1 MKTILFFSICLLFA
15 GSTVAQ
21 SVADEMALF
30 QSIYGTGK
38 QQLIADHLK
47 FTEAESQIFW
57 KIYDEYE
64 ISRKE
69 IGKTRLANIKDYA
82 ENYEKLSN
90 EKATQL
96 VKASLKNTAAFSKL
110 QDKTFKKVSKELSPI
125 RAAQFFQIETFLE
138 SIVRAR
144 IAGEIPLIESI
155 QDKKL

>member
-1 MKTILFFSICLLFA
+1 M
-15 GSTVAQ
+15 
-21 SVADEMALF
+21 F
-30 QSIYGTGK
+30 QSMYGMGK
-38 QQLIADHLK
+38 QELIADHMK
-47 FTEAESQIFW
+47 FTEAESVIFW

-90 EKATQL
+90 KKATQL
-96 VKASLKNTAAFSKL
+96 VKGSIANLNAFTKL

-138 SIVRAR
+138 NLVRAR

-155 QDKKL
+155 EVKK

>member
-1 MKTILFFSICLLFA
+1 MKKFLLFA
-15 GSTVAQ
+15 VCLAFAAVSMAQ
-21 SVADEMALF
+21 SSNDEVAMF
-30 QSIYGTGK
+30 QSMYGMGK
-38 QQLIADHLK
+38 QQLIADHMK
-47 FTEAESQIFW
+47 FTEAESAKFW

-69 IGKTRLANIKDYA
+69 IGKTRIANIKDYA

-96 VKASLKNTAAFSKL
+96 VKSSLANSAAFNKL
-110 QDKTFKKVSKELSPI
+110 QDKTFKKISKELSPI

-155 QDKKL
+155 EPKK